1 MTNDK
6 NLETVVTE
14 EQVANAET
22 TEVVAGGG
30 FFDLLDAPEEGAE
43 RDREDIIKAVV
54 ASGKGRVLKGL
65 NVRNVVTNRSK
76 GHAFLTFVVKE
87 FVMGDTRST
96 EVDAFGEPIVVLGK
110 THNVVTGAYA
120 VASVMKDT
128 PKARVFANKFVREM
142 EEFAVD
148 GVATELPEELFAG
161 GKIDVLMEY
170 VVAGEEYINP
180 FATNPEPVIFERDKV
195 ICHVIAL
202 TLGEAGLDKYSVRL
216 AR

>member
-1 MTNDK
+1 MEDK
-6 NLETVVTE
+6 KNMGAVVAE
-14 EQVANAET
+14 EQVANAEAA
-22 TEVVAGGG
+22 EAVAGGG
-30 FFDLLDAPEEGAE
+30 FFDLLDAAEEGAE
-43 RDREDIIKAVV
+43 RDREDIVKDVV
-54 ASGKGRVLKGL
+54 SSGKGRVLKGL
-65 NVRNVVTNRSK
+65 NVRNVVANRSK

-87 FVMGDTRST
+87 YVMGDTRSN
-96 EVDAFGEPIVVLGK
+96 EVDAFGEPVIVLGK

-180 FATNPEPVIFERDKV
+180 FATNPEPVTFERDKV
-195 ICHVIAL
+195 ICHIIGL
-202 TLGEAGLDKYSVRL
+202 TLGETGLDKYSVRL